1 VSKAGVVLCECNG
14 AVERQI
20 SLQEIAHF
28 LSDAAPSFKVILG
41 NNLCKKNELK
51 SLLAKSDTIPSVICA
66 CDAID
71 NNLNF
76 WQEIKSATINPYFT
90 KVVDVLT
97 EIASDSSSSDVTNRV
112 KLLIWSKILQSLSCS
127 DISKDNLKTRFDMPK
142 AEVSRR
148 ELVSALVPQYNIIPY
163 ILPSA
168 CVGGYRC
175 GLCQT
180 ACPAKAIT
188 DDGVMRIDKSK
199 CSGCGACMTI
209 CPYAAISYPS
219 FSIEDL
225 EREVEGLLSN
235 MVNFSPRIIA
245 VTCQPCASTCEK
257 DLLKSS
263 PHVFMLKVPSLA
275 MASPLLLLDMFNK
288 GTTGVVLVDS
298 DAGCT
303 SKATSNS
310 WKDSLQFVQD
320 LLSVYG
326 IEQER
331 IGYIEMGAD
340 HTASRLELQQF
351 VNKTMRLGPTPL
363 KAGAGTMNHKGYSLS
378 KAIKQ
383 ISNNLPERNEG
394 ILEKKCVPFG
404 MVTVKNESC
413 TGCGLCAKN
422 CPTGSISI
430 KSLEDNSKL
439 ELSFCHDKCVA
450 CGICVN
456 ICPEKCINLTN
467 MLDLSK
473 LGSEQDVIFEDEY
486 IYCHSCNKII
496 APKSMINIL
505 KSKLKQPEDI
515 GSGWSELCPTCRVVI
530 QQKR

>member
-1 VSKAGVVLCECNG
+1 MSKAGVVLCECNG
-14 AVERQI
+14 TVERRV

-28 LSDAAPSFKVILG
+28 LNNVAPNFNVLLG
-41 NNLCKKNELK
+41 NNLCKKKELK
-51 SLLAKSDTIPSVICA
+51 SLLDKSDTIPSVICA
-66 CDAID
+66 CNAVA
-71 NNLNF
+71 NNPNF

-97 EIASDSSSSDVTNRV
+97 EIDSDSSSSDVTNRV
-112 KLLIWSKILQSLSCS
+112 KLLIWSKILRSLSCS
-127 DISKDNLKTRFDMPK
+127 DISKDNLKTRFDIPK

-148 ELVSALVPQYNIIPY
+148 ELVSALLPQYNIVPY

-168 CVGGYRC
+168 CTGGYRC

-180 ACPAKAIT
+180 ACPAKAVI
-188 DDGVMRIDKSK
+188 DDGLMRIDKSK
-199 CSGCGACMTI
+199 CSGCGACMII

-219 FSIEDL
+219 FSIEEL

-257 DLLKSS
+257 DFLKSS
-263 PHVFMLKVPSLA
+263 PHVFMLKVPSLV

-288 GTTGVVLVDS
+288 GASGVVLLDS
-298 DAGCT
+298 DAKCT
-303 SKATSNS
+303 SKATSSS
-310 WKDSLQFVQD
+310 WNDGIHFVQD
-320 LLSVYG
+320 LLGVYG

-340 HTASRLELQQF
+340 HAASRLELQQF
-351 VNKTMRLGPTPL
+351 VDKTMRLGPTPL
-363 KAGAGTMNHKGYSLS
+363 KAGAGTINHKGYSLS
-378 KAIKQ
+378 EAIKQ
-383 ISNNLPERNEG
+383 IGNNLPERNEG
-394 ILEKKCVPFG
+394 KLENKYVPFG
-404 MVTVKNESC
+404 MVKIKNESC

-422 CPTGSISI
+422 CPTSSISI
-430 KSLEDNSKL
+430 KLLEDNSKL
-439 ELSFCHDKCVA
+439 ELAFRHDKCVA

-473 LGSEQDVIFEDEY
+473 LGREQDVIFEDAY
-486 IYCHSCNKII
+486 IYCHSCNRII
-496 APKSMINIL
+496 APRSMINIL
-505 KSKLKQPEDI
+505 KSKLKQSGGV
-515 GSGWSELCPTCRVVI
+515 GSEWSELCPACRVVI